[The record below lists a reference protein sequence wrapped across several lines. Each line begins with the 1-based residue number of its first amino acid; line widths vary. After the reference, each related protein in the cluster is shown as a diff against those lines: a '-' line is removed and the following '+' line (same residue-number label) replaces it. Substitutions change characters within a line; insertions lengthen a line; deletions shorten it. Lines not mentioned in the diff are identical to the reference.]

1 MLDIRL
7 FREQPE
13 KVATALAR
21 MGVSKEEVETIR
33 TLDAKVRSLKT
44 EVEQKRHE
52 LNAASKA
59 LGRMSPEEREQK
71 RAELRQLGDAIEAL
85 DAQREELERQLHNH
99 LLLLPNIPD
108 DRVPD
113 GVSEADN
120 VVVRTWGTPR
130 TFTFP
135 PKPHW
140 EVGTQLGI
148 LDIERGIKI
157 SGSRFYVLRGAG
169 AALQRALISF
179 MLDLHIYHHG
189 HLEVYPPFMV
199 KQECLIGTG
208 QLPKFADNLYHDAE
222 EDFWFV
228 PTAEV
233 PVTNLHRDEIL
244 EAAQLPLRYVAYTP
258 CFRREKMSAG
268 RDVRGIK
275 RGHQFDKVEMVRFCR
290 PEDSD
295 SELELLVHEAEE
307 VCQRLELPYRVVL
320 VCTAEK
326 GEFNAIQYDIEV
338 YAPASKGEEGGEWL
352 EVSSCSNFRDFQAR
366 RANIRYRPA
375 PGAKPE
381 YLHTLNGSGLAL
393 PRVMIAILENF
404 QNEDGSV
411 TIPPILR
418 NYMHGLER
426 ITPPA
431 SCQ

>member
-411 TIPPILR
+411 TIPPVLR
-418 NYMHGLER
+418 NYMHGLDR
-426 ITPPA
+426 ITP
-431 SCQ
+431 